1 MILYDPFIEYI
12 AIDILVIFVKINRGA
27 EYFG

>member
-1 MILYDPFIEYI
+1 MILYDPLIENI
-12 AIDILVIFVKINRGA
+12 AIDILVIFVKINGGA